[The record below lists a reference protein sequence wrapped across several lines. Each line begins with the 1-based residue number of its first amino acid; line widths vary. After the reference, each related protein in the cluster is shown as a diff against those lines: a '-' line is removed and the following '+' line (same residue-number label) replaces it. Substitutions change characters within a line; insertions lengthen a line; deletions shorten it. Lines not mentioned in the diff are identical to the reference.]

1 MKTSTRIIG
10 IVVAVVIGVALF
22 AGGFVL
28 GRTSLGTFG
37 YGLGIRG
44 GNFGFRMMNG
54 FGLGG
59 FMPTILTIFFWVAI
73 IALGVW
79 LIGGLV
85 SRTESQMPSSLPQ
98 AESAL
103 DILKKRYARGEIT
116 KEQFDQ
122 MCHEV
127 AP

>member
-1 MKTSTRIIG
+1 MKTSTRIVG
-10 IVVAVVIGVALF
+10 IVLTIVIGAALF
-22 AGGFVL
+22 AGGFLL
-28 GRTSLGTFG
+28 GRMSLGTFG
-37 YGLGIRG
+37 YGLGL
-44 GNFGFRMMNG
+44 RMPNLG
-54 FGLGG
+54 FGLTNRFGFGG
-59 FMPTILTIFFWVAI
+59 IVPAILPILFWIVV

-79 LIGGLV
+79 LIGSLV
-85 SRTESQMPSSLPQ
+85 SRGTSQAPASLSS

-122 MCHEV
+122 MSHEV